1 MYRKKITL
9 ISIRKPSKNINEQIQ
24 WIANS
29 LGLFNL
35 RDKNKSCFRIFLE
48 LLKASKLNLG
58 LKSEDLAK
66 KLKLSRATIVHHLD
80 KLMEAGIVINEKNY
94 YVLRTNSLEELVD
107 EIKSDIENC
116 FKTLREV
123 AKEIDEKLKIMK

>member
-1 MYRKKITL
+1 MERKIT
-9 ISIRKPSKNINEQIQ
+9 IITERKIFRNINEELQ
-24 WIANS
+24 WFANS

-35 RDKNKSCFRIFLE
+35 RDKDKSCFRIFLE

-66 KLKLSRATIVHHLD
+66 KLKLSRATVVHHLD
-80 KLMEAGIVINEKNY
+80 KLMKAGIVINEKNY

-107 EIKSDIENC
+107 EIRNDVENC

-123 AKEIDEKLKIMK
+123 AKEIDEKLRVVK